1 MLPLIA
7 CSLLS
12 ALAFQTHAEPPAQAQ
27 AVRLLDVTGDGSL
40 DKLILG
46 ADGSLAVAVHGG
58 RRSYRLIEQE
68 LPTALVQDV
77 LVSDFDG
84 DGSPDLY
91 LVSPAAN
98 VLLRGDGTGYF
109 TEETARFGLAD
120 EGAGLSAE
128 RLDLDAD
135 GLVDLLLHNMT
146 GDVLF
151 WARADG
157 SFDRDADSSGAEAA
171 GAGPSG
177 APAGAADVAG
187 KLVDPAGPITP
198 PLTLSSGPTI
208 GSGGTMGVDLRA
220 SGADSRRP
228 DATGTVPPL
237 VILPALLSSLEDLFV
252 NDDSNEVDSADVI
265 DGSLTGP
272 DVSTSI
278 GNVGIG
284 TLSPAETLHV
294 VGNARFEHASNARTI
309 EIDGNGQIDSSA
321 TLTLNLNSSGSV
333 KVAEGGGNFFVGP
346 TGAPTM
352 TITNAGRVG
361 VGTGTPGRPLDLHAD
376 NHGFRHL
383 SPTHGADVT
392 TYANNQGGWIGT
404 VGDHPFHLYTEN
416 SQPRVTLDT
425 SGRLGVG
432 TTDPQA
438 KLHVHGYGL
447 FTDPSWANFRLE
459 STSASLSVDRGAA
472 GEAHVRFSTDDTL
485 EWFVGLDNFPAANV
499 ADYSIKRT
507 NNGEPEFVIKKDTG
521 FVGIGTGTPGTTLD
535 VDGAITIRGGADI
548 VESFESS
555 CGVLEPGTVVAID
568 PDHPGML
575 MCAAQA
581 YDTKVAGVVS
591 GAGGV
596 NPGLLLGQDDMFSG
610 DTKVAMTGRVY
621 VKCSS
626 EGGPVRPG
634 DRLTTSSLDGHAMR
648 VADGSRAGGAVIGK
662 AMSSLDEG
670 TGLVLVLVNLQ

>member
-1 MLPLIA
+1 MSALIA
-7 CSLLS
+7 CSLLP
-12 ALAFQTHAEPPAQAQ
+12 ALLLQPIDGPPHQAP
-27 AVRLLDVTGDGSL
+27 AVRLLDVTGDGAL
-40 DKLILG
+40 DKLTLG
-46 ADGSLAVAVHGG
+46 ADGSLAVAVHVG
-58 RRSYRLIEQE
+58 RRQFRPVDQV
-68 LPTALVQDV
+68 LPRVLVQDV
-77 LVSDFDG
+77 LVSDLDG
-84 DGSPDLY
+84 DGSSDLY

-98 VLLRGDGTGYF
+98 VVLTGDGTGYF
-109 TEETARFGLAD
+109 TDETARFGLAD
-120 EGAGLSAE
+120 GGPGLSAE
-128 RLDLDAD
+128 RLDLDGD
-135 GLVDLLLHNMT
+135 GLHDLLLHNTT

-157 SFDRDADSSGAEAA
+157 TFDRDADTPAS
-171 GAGPSG
+171 GAGPAGG
-177 APAGAADVAG
+177 AVGVAG
-187 KLVDPAGPITP
+187 RVADPAQPAGPITP

-237 VILPALLSSLEDLFV
+237 VIFPALLSSLEDLFV
-252 NDDSNEVDSADVI
+252 NDDGNEVDSADVI

-284 TLSPAETLHV
+284 TLSPAEKLHV
-294 VGNARFEHASNARTI
+294 LGNARFENDGNGRTI
-309 EIDGNGQIDSSA
+309 EIDGNGEIESSSTLYLNRYSSSA
-321 TLTLNLNSSGSV
+321 V
-333 KVAEGGGNFFVGP
+333 AIAEGGGSVRFGPNSGLPTLQLWSGNVG
-346 TGAPTM
+346 
-352 TITNAGRVG
+352 I
-361 VGTGTPGRPLDLHAD
+361 GTS
-376 NHGFRHL
+376 
-383 SPTHGADVT
+383 SPDYRLEV
-392 TYANNQGGWIGT
+392 YANDQGISQYSPSHFSGAAIRTDASGGALGT
-404 VGDHPFHLYTEN
+404 TTNDPLHLYTNN

-432 TTDPQA
+432 TNVNPGRPLDLHANGQGFRHYSPTHQTD
-438 KLHVHGYGL
+438 V
-447 FTDPSWANFRLE
+447 
-459 STSASLSVDRGAA
+459 STYCSASGGWIGTYSQHPLHFYTGNSNEQMTLTTA
-472 GEAHVRFSTDDTL
+472 GRL
-485 EWFVGLDNFPAANV
+485 
-499 ADYSIKRT
+499 
-507 NNGEPEFVIKKDTG
+507 
-521 FVGIGTGTPGTTLD
+521 GIGTTNPGTTLD
-535 VDGAITIRGGADI
+535 VNGAITIRGGADI

-568 PDHPGML
+568 PDHPGQL
-575 MCAAQA
+575 MCSAQA

-621 VKCSS
+621 VKCTT

-648 VADGSRAGGAVIGK
+648 VADGPRADGAVIGK